1 MQSDPLQ
8 QLKPLHL
15 PPDPS
20 WWPPAIGWWVL
31 LLVLI
36 ILTAWTVYS
45 MTKFFRAMRPVRHG
59 KYLLSDLYTSLK
71 LGHISDEDFVHLSN
85 QLIKRVL
92 VPGLGKIKYSKLSGS
107 QWLAELDSISGS
119 TNFSQGAGK
128 VLGNER
134 FTENFSVDCDKLY
147 LALNQLLKC
156 IRP

>member
-31 LLVLI
+31 LLVLV
-36 ILTAWTVYS
+36 ILTAWTIYS
-45 MTKFFRAMRPVRHG
+45 MAKFFRAMRPIRHG
-59 KYLLSDLYTSLK
+59 KNLLSDLYTSLK

-92 VPGLGKIKYSKLSGS
+92 VPGLGKIKYSKLQNIIHG
-107 QWLAELDSISGS
+107 LIIDLNIE
-119 TNFSQGAGK
+119 
-128 VLGNER
+128 
-134 FTENFSVDCDKLY
+134 KLINIC
-147 LALNQLLKC
+147 LFQIQIFRLINLLHFE
-156 IRP
+156 I

>member
-31 LLVLI
+31 LLVLV

-92 VPGLGKIKYSKLSGS
+92 VPGLGENQIFKAIWIAMAGGARFNLGS
-107 QWLAELDSISGS
+107 NS
-119 TNFSQGAGK
+119 FSQGAGK

>member
-20 WWPPAIGWWVL
+20 WWPPAIGWWIL

-36 ILTAWTVYS
+36 ILTGWTVYK
-45 MTKFFRAMRPVRHG
+45 MAKFFRAMRPVRHG
-59 KYLLSDLYTSLK
+59 KYLLSDLYASLK

-92 VPGLGKIKYSKLSGS
+92 VPGLGKIRYSKLSGS

-119 TNFSQGAGK
+119 NSFSQGAGK

-134 FTENFSVDCDKLY
+134 FTENFSVDSDKLY

>member
-20 WWPPAIGWWVL
+20 WWPPAIGWWIL
-31 LLVLI
+31 MLALV
-36 ILTAWTVYS
+36 ILTAWISYRLVRFY
-45 MTKFFRAMRPVRHG
+45 RAMRPIRHG
-59 KYLLSDLYTSLK
+59 KHLLSGLYTSLK
-71 LGHISDEDFVHLSN
+71 LGHISEADFVHLSN

-119 TNFSQGAGK
+119 KSFSEGDGK

-134 FTENFSVDCDKLY
+134 FTRDFKVNCDKLY
-147 LALNQLLKC
+147 LALDQLLKS